1 MRQKPLKDIEAPRF
15 TNDITEKEDPRR
27 DKPITDKDDATRAI
41 HRREIDDPS

>member
-1 MRQKPLKDIEAPRF
+1 MRRKPLKAIEAPRF

-27 DKPITDKDDATRAI
+27 DEPITDKDDAMRAI